1 MMSSDH
7 YLGEHM
13 DRIVIN
19 IADVTSGSDDGGSTL
34 TASIGINIDKAS
46 ETE

>member
-1 MMSSDH
+1 MMTSDH

-19 IADVTSGSDDGGSTL
+19 IADVTSGSDNDGSTE
-34 TASIGINIDKAS
+34 TASIGSNIDKAS
-46 ETE
+46 ETK